1 MTIGLFMIINRD
13 VLPHGPLVHPKI
25 LQASHTE
32 TPRAAMQIN
41 AEVLVCVAEV
51 WVTIFDFERSGS
63 VARTPPLH
71 MIFEQVAWWPLG
83 YLGCVTGEI
92 SNICIYNCN
101 M

>member
-1 MTIGLFMIINRD
+1 MIIRLDMIINCD

-41 AEVLVCVAEV
+41 AEVLVCVAEI
-51 WVTIFDFERSGS
+51 WVTVFDFERSGS

-71 MIFEQVAWWPLG
+71 MILEQVAWWPLG
-83 YLGCVTGEI
+83 CLGWVTGEI
-92 SNICIYNCN
+92 SKI
-101 M
+101 